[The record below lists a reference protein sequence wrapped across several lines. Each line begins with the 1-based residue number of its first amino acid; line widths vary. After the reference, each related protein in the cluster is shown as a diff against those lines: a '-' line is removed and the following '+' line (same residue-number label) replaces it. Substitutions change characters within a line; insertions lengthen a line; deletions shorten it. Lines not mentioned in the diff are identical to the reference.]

1 MLAVVAGVLGDALR
15 QHAHTAA
22 PQRADAL
29 MVGTG
34 LNQMPSQA
42 QDMVAALGAVGGG
55 LDIEQGFEPVNRL
68 GEPLQQMRHRHG

>member
-1 MLAVVAGVLGDALR
+1 
-15 QHAHTAA
+15 
-22 PQRADAL
+22 